1 MLKHMCKAL
10 SPNGSCAC
18 VKNANCAYQMST
30 CSHNKVMQ
38 EKNLHIK
45 KPYITIPSLDAQM
58 QEGGAA
64 ARKEVFL
71 QATGGLATTGQLVDS
86 PK

>member
-1 MLKHMCKAL
+1 
-10 SPNGSCAC
+10 
-18 VKNANCAYQMST
+18 MST
-30 CSHNKVMQ
+30 CSHNKVTQ

-45 KPYITIPSLDAQM
+45 ETLHNYTLLDAQM

-64 ARKEVFL
+64 E
-71 QATGGLATTGQLVDS
+71 ATGGLSTTGQPVNS